1 MVDAMDQPDTPITIG
16 NASRSGATRDA
27 SRPGAIRAKRPRA
40 ADSAPVRAQPE
51 KARGGEARRIA
62 DLMPAVGEQA
72 FRRFGFIQSA
82 LVTRW
87 PEIVGQR
94 IAAATQPES
103 LRFVRGTKIGGT
115 LRLAVMGASAPL
127 IQHALPDIIT
137 RVNRFFGYAAVGRVQ
152 LLQGAAARRTLPV
165 IDRGPAR
172 VTAAPDRKSSAAAPN
187 ISIRAVEDPELR
199 AVLEGLAQTLALRD
213 GPPKIG

>member
-1 MVDAMDQPDTPITIG
+1 MVTAMDQPDTSP
-16 NASRSGATRDA
+16 AS
-27 SRPGAIRAKRPRA
+27 PPKRKRA
-40 ADSAPVRAQPE
+40 APANSATAIAGRVKPE
-51 KARGGEARRIA
+51 RARGGEARRIA

-87 PEIVGQR
+87 PEIVGSK

-103 LRFVRGTKIGGT
+103 LRFARGSKIGGT

-137 RVNRFFGYAAVGRVQ
+137 RVNRFFGYAAVARVQ
-152 LLQGAAARRTLPV
+152 LLQGAAARRTPPP
-165 IDRGPAR
+165 IHRGGRQAGNTP
-172 VTAAPDRKSSAAAPN
+172 TAAPAPPAHA
-187 ISIRAVEDPELR
+187 SLRAVADPELR
-199 AVLEGLAQTLALRD
+199 AVLEGLASALSLRD